1 MSEQYNDLENLQWD
15 AFEQALL
22 SIESQV
28 ANLRAMLA
36 ALRENKGEG
45 RHMRT
50 QWHEGEGFE
59 DVAAIAQIELQK
71 AAYADFLDKAIGDK
85 S

>member
-1 MSEQYNDLENLQWD
+1 MSENRNDLENMQWD

-36 ALRENKGEG
+36 ALRDNKGDG
-45 RHMRT
+45 RHIVS
-50 QWHEGEGFE
+50 QWDDSNNLHKPG
-59 DVAAIAQIELQK
+59 Q
-71 AAYADFLDKAIGDK
+71 

>member
-1 MSEQYNDLENLQWD
+1 MKNGDIMSENRNDLENLQWD

-36 ALRENKGEG
+36 ALREARGDG
-45 RHMRT
+45 RHIVS
-50 QWHEGEGFE
+50 QWDDSYVSLCH
-59 DVAAIAQIELQK
+59 D
-71 AAYADFLDKAIGDK
+71 DKECW
-85 S
+85 

>member
-1 MSEQYNDLENLQWD
+1 MSENRDDLENMQWD

-36 ALRENKGEG
+36 ALREARGDG
-45 RHMRT
+45 RHM
-50 QWHEGEGFE
+50 WHESDDLPTYDPDCVPWTGPEE
-59 DVAAIAQIELQK
+59 HDIW
-71 AAYADFLDKAIGDK
+71 
-85 S
+85 